1 MEDRLIAAPG
11 DLEDQSFMGA
21 FGREIRL
28 DALSQFRR
36 VDANDVVLAAVVGR
50 VSTEDF
56 GAYLLLVD
64 LRAAIF
70 E

>member
-1 MEDRLIAAPG
+1 
-11 DLEDQSFMGA
+11 MGA